1 MEKLQKRVAA
11 IVQRAQ
17 LQGIS
22 PEDLKQF
29 ESIRKYVNPKKP
41 GRISKIE
48 ITGFIILLFFLG
60 FGYLYLKADRVSVF
74 IITSISNFPPFV
86 TINFNF

>member
-41 GRISKIE
+41 RKISKIE
-48 ITGFIILLFFLG
+48 ITGLIILLFFLG
-60 FGYLYLKADRVSVF
+60 FGYFYLKADRVSVF
-74 IITSISNFPPFV
+74 YNYMHIQFAPV
-86 TINFNF
+86 CD